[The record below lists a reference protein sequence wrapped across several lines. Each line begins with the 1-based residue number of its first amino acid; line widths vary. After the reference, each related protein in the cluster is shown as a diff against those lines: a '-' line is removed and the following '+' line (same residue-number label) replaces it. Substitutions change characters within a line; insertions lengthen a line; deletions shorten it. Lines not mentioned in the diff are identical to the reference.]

1 MLKKI
6 SISTIL
12 LLTVLTVIFF
22 SNKTL
27 FYTFLL
33 IDITVIT
40 FTILVWLNDKYYN
53 EEISQRVLSFPQK
66 DMIKDIIQKQANMLK
81 FDRIEEKVDGLEVYK
96 GKHKVIDVKFEKDEN
111 GNILVIDGKYI
122 AKIEAPEYVL
132 HNIDQE
138 IWSHIGRKK

>member
-1 MLKKI
+1 MLRKI
-6 SISTIL
+6 SLLTIL
-12 LLTVLTVIFF
+12 LLTVLTVIFI

-33 IDITVIT
+33 IDISVIT
-40 FTILVWLNDKYYN
+40 FTILVWLNDKYHN
-53 EEISQRVLSFPQK
+53 EEISQRILSFPQK

-81 FDRIEEKVDGLEVYK
+81 FDRVEEKSDGLEVYK

>member
-6 SISTIL
+6 SLSTIF
-12 LLTVLTVIFF
+12 LLTALTIIFF

-33 IDITVIT
+33 IDISVIT
-40 FTILVWLNDKYYN
+40 FTILVWLNDRYHN
-53 EEISQRVLSFPQK
+53 EEIGQRVLSFPQK

-81 FDRIEEKVDGLEVYK
+81 FDKIEEKTDGLEVYK
-96 GKHKVIDVKFEKDEN
+96 GKHKVIDVTFEKDEN
-111 GNILVIDGKYI
+111 GNLLVIDGKYI

-138 IWSHIGRKK
+138 IWSHIGLKK